1 MRAALIL
8 LASLVASPAGAEVL
22 RGVVYTPSSWP
33 QALAADIHLPRE
45 PGPRPAVLLVHGGG
59 WQGRTRGDMESLA
72 QRLAARGFV
81 AMNVSYR
88 LAPAYQFPAQLR
100 DLEQAFEWL
109 REAAPRYGVDP
120 ERIGAFG
127 YSAGGHLAALL
138 GTMGSGEA
146 RLRAVVAGGA
156 PTDLR
161 KIARGPIVPQFLGAT
176 LQERPEVYAA
186 ASPIARVSA
195 DAAPMFLYHGAA
207 DWLVDRSHA
216 EDMKRALDAAQVRA
230 ELRLVPFLG
239 HFLTF
244 ALARSAE
251 DEAMDFL
258 ESTLASPPRH

>member
-1 MRAALIL
+1 LALLTGSAA
-8 LASLVASPAGAEVL
+8 AEVV
-22 RGVVYTPSSWP
+22 RGVVYTPPYWP
-33 QALAADIHLPRE
+33 QALEADIHLPRE

-59 WQGRTRGDMESLA
+59 WQGRSRDDMESIA
-72 QRLAARGFV
+72 KRLAARGFV

-88 LAPAYQFPAQLR
+88 FAPAWQFPAQLH

-109 REAAPRYGVDP
+109 REAAPRYGVDR

-138 GTMGSGEA
+138 GTMGSGET

-161 KIARGPIVPQFLGAT
+161 KIARGPVVPRFLGAT
-176 LQERPEVYAA
+176 LQESPELYAA
-186 ASPIARVSA
+186 ASPIDHVSA
-195 DAAPMFLYHGAA
+195 DAPPMFLYHGAD

-216 EDMKRALDAAQVRA
+216 EDMKRALDAVQVRA
-230 ELRLVPFLG
+230 EVRMVPFLG

-244 ALARSAE
+244 ALARGAE
-251 DEAMDFL
+251 EEAMDFL
-258 ESTLASPPRH
+258 ESALASPARR